1 MKLSTPTNLVFW
13 IATVMAALGLIGSL
27 VTLPFVSTYAFW
39 FVVIG
44 FVLLW
49 LGNVMKGF

>member
-13 IATVMAALGLIGSL
+13 IATVLGALGILGTL
-27 VTLPFVSTYAFW
+27 VTLPFISGIAFW
-39 FVVIG
+39 LLAIG

-49 LGNVMKGF
+49 LGNVLKGF

>member
-13 IATVMAALGLIGSL
+13 IATVLAALGLIGSL
-27 VTLPFVSTYAFW
+27 VDLPFVSDYNFW
-39 FVVIG
+39 FVMIG